1 MQGFGHVT
9 SNGALDVVRLC
20 FCAYVKEEGN
30 WVRLTDPVVSRVIKD
45 SHVFNDLKIVDY
57 SDDWAA
63 VDTQKKIL
71 ILCEKLGKN
80 DVEVHFAQQGRDGGR
95 ILEKVKIADTDIH
108 HQYGISLKTPRITG
122 NIQEP
127 AMCSMKLHSPKT
139 REDSNSVN
147 FTFFPSGQMPS
158 AHVDEVH
165 NVVRTNSKRSRQ
177 PNNSDVDCPA
187 ETSLGQVYV
196 PPKRQGPDL
205 DFVGEGP
212 SDNGVV
218 LRGPMVRPA
227 LCDQQPRLQ
236 NQEVSN
242 CFDDANDNA
251 REVELIDIIR
261 SALTVSTPPPPEDIL
276 NLAVASNGLATIDV
290 SDIANPS
297 NLNRM

>member
-1 MQGFGHVT
+1 M
-9 SNGALDVVRLC
+9 
-20 FCAYVKEEGN
+20 
-30 WVRLTDPVVSRVIKD
+30 
-45 SHVFNDLKIVDY
+45 
-57 SDDWAA
+57 
-63 VDTQKKIL
+63 DTQKKIL
-71 ILCEKLGKN
+71 ILCEKLRKN
-80 DVEVHFAQQGRDGGR
+80 DVEVHFVQQGRDGGR
-95 ILEKVKIADTDIH
+95 IREEVKIADTDIH

-127 AMCSMKLHSPKT
+127 AMCSMFLRSPKT
-139 REDSNSVN
+139 RERSNSVN

-158 AHVDEVH
+158 AHVDEAH

-218 LRGPMVRPA
+218 LRGPMVKPA

-236 NQEVSN
+236 NQEV
-242 CFDDANDNA
+242 
-251 REVELIDIIR
+251 ELINFIR

-276 NLAVASNGLATIDV
+276 NLAVASSGLATIDV